1 MSSPVPPTPLPRA
14 IRKEVKM
21 AVCLKALSQMK
32 EGGSK
37 NLTAQYEE
45 MHKFFH
51 GKEPTFPSQLK
62 LFCEASLA
70 YRDFYESK
78 FAVLTS
84 KESSNDDA
92 ETLILKPSL
101 TLNNYVYYRAKI
113 DIKHNSLEKKS
124 LSGKQLIAGRALLA
138 LAKEGEKN
146 FRKAN
151 AFAEEKWDVKKR
163 EPKESGNTIDDV
175 VKHVR
180 HQMYKFLNSGKPSI
194 DEAEME
200 QEEEFCLKNA
210 ATDDT
215 DNLEMNDNETGGI
228 AGGGNEIDGI
238 QAGNN
243 DAENVVPE
251 TYIFPGFM
259 AFMVWGPFAEPND
272 QLSLFMTSDRNYGGG
287 KGRAEK
293 RKARKIEKDIIR
305 KDDNAN
311 ERGMTIDQK
320 ISYESLLM
328 QKENQIHLKNES
340 NLTAIGMTVAASKE
354 RLESAVRMAA
364 LRCPDYDEDNKH
376 WKRVEA
382 LEKDH
387 DELVDDL
394 NTHTQ
399 MMLKDKTV
407 SGGLDDI
414 VNPKQTAIEKEQS
427 NKNGKKKSD
436 EYVNVLYGTQI
447 DDNHP
452 RSNCRGKKCGDNG
465 SMYGLGEK
473 GDDEFSLSKNNED
486 IQQMM
491 ATIGEKCSTWYR
503 KEFHDEFL
511 EMEQLKKD
519 YDSLDYMTDSPSPFV
534 IVSQNLSNSSHYDI
548 GDEVNSITTWTEET
562 LGNTLNWKFVFPNVS
577 INNNPGKALVIILS
591 DGLTIS
597 WNGALLRHGSSRTNE
612 RVKDG
617 GSSFGFLMSRK
628 KRKGIKL

>member
-436 EYVNVLYGTQI
+436 VSVSS
-447 DDNHP
+447 DSDN
-452 RSNCRGKKCGDNG
+452 
-465 SMYGLGEK
+465 
-473 GDDEFSLSKNNED
+473 
-486 IQQMM
+486 
-491 ATIGEKCSTWYR
+491 
-503 KEFHDEFL
+503 
-511 EMEQLKKD
+511 
-519 YDSLDYMTDSPSPFV
+519 
-534 IVSQNLSNSSHYDI
+534 
-548 GDEVNSITTWTEET
+548 
-562 LGNTLNWKFVFPNVS
+562 
-577 INNNPGKALVIILS
+577 
-591 DGLTIS
+591 
-597 WNGALLRHGSSRTNE
+597 
-612 RVKDG
+612 
-617 GSSFGFLMSRK
+617 
-628 KRKGIKL
+628 